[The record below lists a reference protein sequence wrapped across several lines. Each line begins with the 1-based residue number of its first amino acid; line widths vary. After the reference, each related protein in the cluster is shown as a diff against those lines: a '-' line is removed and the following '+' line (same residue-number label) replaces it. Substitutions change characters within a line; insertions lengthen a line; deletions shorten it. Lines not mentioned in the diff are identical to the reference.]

1 MAFYQMNHLRLDTAQ
16 SVFISLGGTF
26 SDGQIKGIMGY
37 YSEAKAMDCFD
48 NDLAGRIYGIRMA
61 ALLEGIRLNVHKEVK
76 EVKITV
82 GNKAFTVP
90 NEQLS
95 IAELRKHISLRY
107 KVGEWKAAENYKDW
121 NDQLMGKQMEPMPV
135 ENKFARDRNL
145 ADRREKGVGL

>member
-1 MAFYQMNHLRLDTAQ
+1 M
-16 SVFISLGGTF
+16 
-26 SDGQIKGIMGY
+26 
-37 YSEAKAMDCFD
+37 
-48 NDLAGRIYGIRMA
+48 
-61 ALLEGIRLNVHKEVK
+61 NVHKEVK

-121 NDQLMGKQMEPMPV
+121 NDQLMGKQMEPVPV